1 MLFTTTVFFIKCS
14 NFCLTILISGE
25 TNVPLPKQSDVFKS
39 ESYANFIFLYFKIAT
54 EINVFNHL
62 GHSLLAHVKESI
74 LNDKKY
80 KEDSIE
86 SESEESDDE
95 VEDNN
100 VCDENHNDIDFRE
113 NIQDVEEKEK
123 CEIIESIIE
132 DILLDSFKIINST
145 SPKTVTSLYGKV
157 YVLKP
162 SIKSL

>member
-1 MLFTTTVFFIKCS
+1 M
-14 NFCLTILISGE
+14 ILISGE
-25 TNVPLPKQSDVFKS
+25 TNIPLPKQSDVFKS
-39 ESYANFIFLYFKIAT
+39 DSYANFIFLYFKIAT

-80 KEDSIE
+80 QEDCVE

-95 VEDNN
+95 IEEND
-100 VCDENHNDIDFRE
+100 VCDENHNVIDFRE
-113 NIQDVEEKEK
+113 NVQVIEEKEK
-123 CEIIESIIE
+123 CEVIESIIE
-132 DILLDSFKIINST
+132 DILMDSFKIINST

>member
-1 MLFTTTVFFIKCS
+1 M
-14 NFCLTILISGE
+14 
-25 TNVPLPKQSDVFKS
+25 
-39 ESYANFIFLYFKIAT
+39 
-54 EINVFNHL
+54 
-62 GHSLLAHVKESI
+62 AHVKESI

-80 KEDSIE
+80 QEDCVE

-113 NIQDVEEKEK
+113 NIQDVEDKEK